1 MKKIFLLIIFTYLF
15 IKIDGYCEGS
25 HNRVDLNKKECARY
39 EIEKEEIDGDN
50 VNDYECCFISHLLL
64 DGLVEDECLIQ
75 SKDKTER
82 AIIKLAELSPL
93 NIFDTSIECS
103 FKYLT
108 IFNIKIQLLCL
119 LLILL

>member
-1 MKKIFLLIIFTYLF
+1 MKKIFLLIIFIFLF
-15 IKIDGYCEGS
+15 IKIKGYCEGS

-50 VNDYECCFISHLLL
+50 VKDYECCFISYLIL
-64 DGLVEDECLIQ
+64 DGPGEGECLIQ
-75 SKDKTER
+75 SKNKVEKALT
-82 AIIKLAELSPL
+82 ILAELSPL
-93 NIFDTSIECS
+93 NIFDASIECS

-108 IFNIKIQLLCL
+108 FFIIKIQLLCL